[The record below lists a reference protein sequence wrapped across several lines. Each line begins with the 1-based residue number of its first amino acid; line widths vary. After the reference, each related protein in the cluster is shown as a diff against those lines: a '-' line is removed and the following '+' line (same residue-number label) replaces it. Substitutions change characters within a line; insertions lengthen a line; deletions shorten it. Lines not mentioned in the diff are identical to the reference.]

1 MIIED
6 LNNQIVEIQDFN
18 SNYIILNFENENYR
32 FKKKKKKEAFLKHR
46 TVCKLKLFSDHPLL
60 IDYNESFLE
69 IFLNSKPQNIE
80 FFLENIEG
88 IIHNRVQGF
97 RELKDYLNKSDLDFE
112 TFLKNINDGK
122 GKFINAPFSVVV
134 EIEKFFI
141 ENNIKFKTFGEK
153 RSFNNQ
159 LLMLDNQYIIS
170 RKFNL
175 K

>member
-18 SNYIILNFENENYR
+18 SNCIILNIENENYR
-32 FKKKKKKEAFLKHR
+32 FEKQKKKEAFLKHR

-112 TFLKNINDGK
+112 TFLKNINDGN
-122 GKFINAPFSVVV
+122 GKFMNAPFSIVV